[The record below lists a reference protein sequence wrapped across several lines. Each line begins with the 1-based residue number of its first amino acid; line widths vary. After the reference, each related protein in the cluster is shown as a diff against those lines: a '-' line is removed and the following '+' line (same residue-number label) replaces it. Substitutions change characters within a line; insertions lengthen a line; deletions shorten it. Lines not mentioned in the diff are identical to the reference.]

1 MDGDHVPSRA
11 DAAASGGALD
21 PRIPEWASAA
31 ALAYLSAVVGEAP
44 NIIEAAD
51 HSHLS
56 YAVEQR
62 FTEEGALNEHSVSV
76 ELLVC
81 PGRECR
87 ADDGGIR
94 SWKQW
99 AGDRG
104 LHVLKGSDVR
114 SDEEMAAAAIRAVI
128 PEANIEKR
136 PQEMQRR
143 ADFCVVLPDG
153 RTADV
158 EATMHTDGG
167 RRAVGNARSRRAV
180 PGLANDWHV
189 VVRDNRLLN
198 DYSGDNAFSVNEV
211 SEVPAE
217 VLARVENGEF
227 GIADDVRI
235 EAICEQE
242 VDRRWRWALNDALEW
257 EPPLKVSI
265 FGKEPAG
272 AGGGSLHITTATSVA
287 HFSRVTDA
295 SAVVSAVQQSIDHKL
310 ERDQWDSTADSKW
323 LVVILDEGEAAT
335 QLRGVTEFDDALLD
349 ISGITFPG
357 LDEVWVV
364 AFADGRLTVLR
375 CAGTGSPWR
384 LYRNLDIELR
394 IEAD

>member
-1 MDGDHVPSRA
+1 M
-11 DAAASGGALD
+11 
-21 PRIPEWASAA
+21 
-31 ALAYLSAVVGEAP
+31 
-44 NIIEAAD
+44 
-51 HSHLS
+51 
-56 YAVEQR
+56 
-62 FTEEGALNEHSVSV
+62 
-76 ELLVC
+76 
-81 PGRECR
+81 
-87 ADDGGIR
+87 
-94 SWKQW
+94 
-99 AGDRG
+99 
-104 LHVLKGSDVR
+104 
-114 SDEEMAAAAIRAVI
+114 
-128 PEANIEKR
+128 
-136 PQEMQRR
+136 
-143 ADFCVVLPDG
+143 
-153 RTADV
+153 
-158 EATMHTDGG
+158 
-167 RRAVGNARSRRAV
+167 
-180 PGLANDWHV
+180 
-189 VVRDNRLLN
+189 
-198 DYSGDNAFSVNEV
+198 
-211 SEVPAE
+211 
-217 VLARVENGEF
+217 
-227 GIADDVRI
+227 RI

>member
-1 MDGDHVPSRA
+1 MPSRA

-31 ALAYLSAVVGEAP
+31 ALAYLSALVREVP
-44 NIIEAAD
+44 HIIEAAD

-56 YAVEQR
+56 RAVGRR
-62 FTEEGALNEHSVSV
+62 FTEEGAQNEHSVSV

-87 ADDGGIR
+87 VDDGGIR

-128 PEANIEKR
+128 PEANIAKR
-136 PQEMQRR
+136 PQDMQRR

-153 RTADV
+153 RSVDV
-158 EATMHTDGG
+158 EATMHTDGD
-167 RRAVGNARSRRAV
+167 RRAVSNARSRRAV
-180 PGLANDWHV
+180 PGLENDWHV
-189 VVRDNRLLN
+189 VVRDNRYLN

-211 SEVPAE
+211 RKVLAE

-227 GIADDVRI
+227 GPADDARI
-235 EAICEQE
+235 EAMCEQQIAQE
-242 VDRRWRWALNDALEW
+242 WRWTLNDTLES
-257 EPPLKVSI
+257 EPPLKISI
-265 FGKEPAG
+265 LGKEPSG
-272 AGGGSLHITTATSVA
+272 AGDGSLHITTATSVS

-295 SAVVSAVQQSIDHKL
+295 SAVASAVQQSIDHKL

-323 LVVILDEGEAAT
+323 LVVVLDEGKATT

-349 ISGITFPG
+349 SSDITFPG

-364 AFADGRLTVLR
+364 AFADGRLTALR
-375 CAGTGSPWR
+375 CTGAGSRWR
-384 LYRNLDIELR
+384 LYRNLDIQPQL
-394 IEAD
+394 EAG